1 MGDRRGMI
9 HKSLRLTAFNMVW
22 GKTASNLKLE
32 TVMNERSS
40 EEIV

>member
-22 GKTASNLKLE
+22 GNLKLE